1 MSLSAAPSGRDTP
14 AFLAKQHILFALR
27 HAKYLPTPYQ
37 AEDNNRMTLAY
48 FCLASLAILP
58 SSAVSSTDPSLSAL
72 QAMLKPAQIHG
83 FRDWVYEQQMPSGG
97 FRGSDSLAAAAPC
110 EADHANVIQTY
121 TALSVL
127 GLLGDDYERLD
138 RDGLKQ
144 FLQACQNEDGSF
156 SQFPGCEEPGDP
168 RSTYSAFA
176 VASMLD
182 EWDFLDVEQGL
193 AFLECCRSYEG
204 AYAQR
209 PGLEAN
215 AGPTY
220 CAVASYSLASRLHTI
235 SEPERLLRWLVDRQV
250 EPPKPTPSEIDS
262 ESDTESESQEKTSGG
277 AVTMQVERSAASGIS
292 DTSSARRVE
301 PTSRRTTV
309 DVAGFQGRANK
320 PTDACYSFW
329 NTAAL
334 TILIPS
340 ISPKLSLPDLVDPAL
355 DREWLLSCQH
365 TVFGGIA
372 RERKAPPDVHHTY
385 LSLAALSL
393 GDFKDGALGLRHL
406 DPAWNVPVEVA
417 ARMRA
422 HLWQDAT

>member
-1 MSLSAAPSGRDTP
+1 MPRPQDP
-14 AFLAKQHILFALR
+14 AFLAKQHILFSLR

-58 SSAVSSTDPSLSAL
+58 SSAVSAAGDHATLSAL
-72 QAMLKPAQIHG
+72 EVMLRPDQIQG
-83 FRDWVYEQQMPSGG
+83 FRDWVYEQQMPEGG
-97 FRGSDSLAAAAPC
+97 FRGSDSLAAAAPAAGQPC
-110 EADHANVIQTY
+110 ASDRAHVIQTY

-127 GLLGDDYERLD
+127 GLLGDDYARLD
-138 RDGLKQ
+138 RTALKR
-144 FLQACQNEDGSF
+144 FLSKCQNRDGSF

-182 EWDFLDVEQGL
+182 EWEYLDVDQAL

-220 CAVASYSLASRLHTI
+220 CAVASYSLASRLHTLP
-235 SEPERLLRWLVDRQV
+235 EPDRLLRWLVHRQV
-250 EPPKPTPSEIDS
+250 EPPEPTPSESGSDS
-262 ESDTESESQEKTSGG
+262 DSDSQDRTRDAGGTSPAEPGPPRRG
-277 AVTMQVERSAASGIS
+277 AVAAQEGRSGSP
-292 DTSSARRVE
+292 VH
-301 PTSRRTTV
+301 
-309 DVAGFQGRANK
+309 VAGFQGRANK

-334 TILIPS
+334 AILVPT
-340 ISPKLSLPDLVDPAL
+340 ISPKLTLLDLVDPAL
-355 DREWLLSCQH
+355 DRAWLLSCQH
-365 TVFGGIA
+365 PVFGGIA
-372 RERKAPPDVHHTY
+372 RERQAPPDVHHTY

-393 GDFKDGALGLRHL
+393 GDGTAALNLWPL
-406 DPAWNVPVEVA
+406 DPAWNVPDRVA
-417 ARMRA
+417 ARMRT
-422 HLWQDAT
+422 HLWQDST